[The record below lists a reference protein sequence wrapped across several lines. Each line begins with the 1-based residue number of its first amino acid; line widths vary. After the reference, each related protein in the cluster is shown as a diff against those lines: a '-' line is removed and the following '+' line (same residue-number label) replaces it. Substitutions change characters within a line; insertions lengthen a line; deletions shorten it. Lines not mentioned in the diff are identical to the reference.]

1 MHVLY
6 YPPGKGTAG
15 TYARTAYAAY
25 GRTRRGGR
33 PPGGG
38 DARAPRLA
46 TASAMAA
53 LLLSIVGA
61 VGAGVTLT
69 ELTFIADLNATALPF
84 PCVALYPSLS

>member
-1 MHVLY
+1 MHVL
-6 YPPGKGTAG
+6 YPPGKGTG

-33 PPGGG
+33 PPPGGG

-84 PCVALYPSLS
+84 PCVA